1 MKNRKYILYA
11 SVWDCKKW
19 CKQTIM
25 QGDDEQSSAIYC
37 LVHQWVLKY
46 KAWLTRNWNEARN
59 SQLPCWKKAIANDLL
74 STVMRTGFT
83 IEI

>member
-11 SVWDCKKW
+11 SVWDCKRW

-37 LVHQWVLKY
+37 LAHQWVLKY
-46 KAWLTRNWNEARN
+46 KAWLTRN
-59 SQLPCWKKAIANDLL
+59 
-74 STVMRTGFT
+74 
-83 IEI
+83 